1 MDVKGWGNQEQK
13 RICARKFAAGEG
25 PELLELAAS
34 VMPLHAGPVV
44 ETLQTQVDIFVG
56 FEFDDGQ
63 AIVAGGG
70 QHVEHG
76 AVGGGEGRGLRVE
89 GAVIEVLVERSYV
102 ADQQRLKPALRMQAK
117 KLVMMGTLR
126 AARGAQAVDQVIED
140 GGIAFVED
148 ALFGADAEGNLL
160 AAAKGGWFMANAGA
174 GELQAMPTEGNFGGG
189 QDGDFAFGQAT
200 EHLVNRVGE
209 AIEGRS
215 FVGTADQAGVDVAAV
230 GEIELG

>member
-1 MDVKGWGNQEQK
+1 VDVKGWGNQEQK

-44 ETLQTQVDIFVG
+44 ETLQRQVDIFVG
-56 FEFDDGQ
+56 FEFDDSQ

-70 QHVEHG
+70 EH
-76 AVGGGEGRGLRVE
+76 
-89 GAVIEVLVERSYV
+89 VERSYV
-102 ADQQRLKPALRMQAK
+102 ADHQRLKPALRMQAK

-189 QDGDFAFGQAT
+189 KDGGFAFGQAA